1 MNVILP
7 KKEKMNKKAITLYI
21 VSIAICILAVIVVVC
36 SQYFGAE
43 ELDKMLAI
51 NTNKDIQKQVDE
63 ELLITGFDDL
73 FTNQIDTYKSS
84 VNIKK
89 IDDTKDIIYSYYEKQ
104 EKQDNN
110 YDIDICIPFFNIEN
124 DTLKK
129 YNESIQN
136 DFVKKAENVLR
147 SQNKNTIYTVQY
159 IATVEDDIL
168 SLMIRSNLKDGSSAQ
183 RVIIQTYHFDLK
195 ENKVV
200 TLEEVLNKKGI
211 QVAKVEEKVK
221 QQVGEEQKK
230 VEDLKALGYNIFER
244 DLNNDMYLVKNT
256 EQFFMKNGIIYLIY
270 AYGNGALTSEMD
282 LIII

>member
-7 KKEKMNKKAITLYI
+7 KKEKMSKKAITLYI

-136 DFVKKAENVLR
+136 DFVKKAENVLQ

>member
-51 NTNKDIQKQVDE
+51 NTNKDIQKKVDE

-136 DFVKKAENVLR
+136 DFVKKAENVLQ

-221 QQVGEEQKK
+221 QKVGEEQKK

>member
-136 DFVKKAENVLR
+136 DFVKKAENVLQ

-282 LIII
+282 LIVI

>member
-136 DFVKKAENVLR
+136 DFVKKAENVLQ

>member
-1 MNVILP
+1 MNVIVP

-21 VSIAICILAVIVVVC
+21 VSIAICILAVIVVAC

-43 ELDKMLAI
+43 ELDKMLVI

-136 DFVKKAENVLR
+136 DFVKKAENVLQ

>member
-51 NTNKDIQKQVDE
+51 NTNKDIQKKVDE

-136 DFVKKAENVLR
+136 DFVKKAENVLQ

-270 AYGNGALTSEMD
+270 AYGNEALTSEMD

>member
-51 NTNKDIQKQVDE
+51 NTNKDIQKKVDE

-136 DFVKKAENVLR
+136 DFVKKAENVLQ

-200 TLEEVLNKKGI
+200 TLEEVLNKKSI

-221 QQVGEEQKK
+221 QQVDRE
-230 VEDLKALGYNIFER
+230 
-244 DLNNDMYLVKNT
+244 T
-256 EQFFMKNGIIYLIY
+256 EKGR
-270 AYGNGALTSEMD
+270 
-282 LIII
+282 

>member
-51 NTNKDIQKQVDE
+51 NTNKDIQKKVDE

-136 DFVKKAENVLR
+136 DFVKKAENVLQ

-168 SLMIRSNLKDGSSAQ
+168 SLMIRSNLKDGFSAQ

-200 TLEEVLNKKGI
+200 TLEEVLNKKSI

-221 QQVGEEQKK
+221 QQVDEEQKK

-270 AYGNGALTSEMD
+270 AYGNEALTSEMD

>member
-21 VSIAICILAVIVVVC
+21 VSIIVCILAVIVVAC

-43 ELDKMLAI
+43 ELDKILAI
-51 NTNKDIQKQVDE
+51 NTNKDIQKEVDE
-63 ELLITGFDDL
+63 ELLIINFDEL
-73 FTNQIDTYKSS
+73 FTNQIDAYKTS
-84 VNIKK
+84 VDIKK
-89 IDDTKDIIYSYYEKQ
+89 IDDSKDIIYSYYEKQ

-136 DFVKKAENVLR
+136 DFIKKAENVLQ
-147 SQNKNTIYTVQY
+147 SQNRNTIYTVQY

-256 EQFFMKNGIIYLIY
+256 EQFFIKNGTIYLIY
-270 AYGNGALTSEMD
+270 AYGNEALTSEMD

>member
-7 KKEKMNKKAITLYI
+7 KKEKMSKKAITLYI

-136 DFVKKAENVLR
+136 DFVKKAENVLQ

-270 AYGNGALTSEMD
+270 AYGNEALTSEMD

>member
-1 MNVILP
+1 MNVIVP

-136 DFVKKAENVLR
+136 DFVKKAENVLQ

>member
-51 NTNKDIQKQVDE
+51 NTNKDIQKKVDE

-136 DFVKKAENVLR
+136 DFVKKAENVLQ

-200 TLEEVLNKKGI
+200 TLEEVLNKKSI

-221 QQVGEEQKK
+221 QQVDEEQKK

-270 AYGNGALTSEMD
+270 AYGNEALTSEMD